1 MKGTK
6 VIQLKKMI
14 RMYILFYLLI
24 LISGCSLAMT
34 NPNENNYDDEHQS
47 LIGVWVNLMDDGS
60 TFETATSLK
69 LFEKR
74 YFIYDHLVSEIHGL
88 PGFCN
93 VNINN
98 STIDDDGK
106 KITSTT
112 YEVDII
118 FNRSFKKIILIHGI
132 YEKDEEIY
140 YNLEQITTIDG
151 LDLIYKFSQKRTV
164 NGNSEERSVTVNVNY
179 VDTLKFLSIDKYDQD
194 SNLIASETITTD
206 EDKTIEINNEV
217 EYIIISEY
225 FTDKNGDYI
234 KRSIINHNEF
244 EKPFLLKF
252 TNDKGFVSGNTLNFK
267 RVDSL

>member
-1 MKGTK
+1 M
-6 VIQLKKMI
+6 
-14 RMYILFYLLI
+14 
-24 LISGCSLAMT
+24 
-34 NPNENNYDDEHQS
+34 
-47 LIGVWVNLMDDGS
+47 
-60 TFETATSLK
+60 
-69 LFEKR
+69 
-74 YFIYDHLVSEIHGL
+74 
-88 PGFCN
+88 
-93 VNINN
+93 
-98 STIDDDGK
+98 
-106 KITSTT
+106 
-112 YEVDII
+112 
-118 FNRSFKKIILIHGI
+118 
-132 YEKDEEIY
+132 
-140 YNLEQITTIDG
+140 
-151 LDLIYKFSQKRTV
+151 DLIYKFSQKRTV

-252 TNDKGFVSGNTLNFK
+252 TNDKGFVNGNTLNFK